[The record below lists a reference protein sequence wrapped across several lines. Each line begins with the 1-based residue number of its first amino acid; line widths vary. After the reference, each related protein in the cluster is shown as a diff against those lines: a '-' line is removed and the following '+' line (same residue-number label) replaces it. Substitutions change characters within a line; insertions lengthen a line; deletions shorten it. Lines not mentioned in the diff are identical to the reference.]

1 MARLLKEIAYVRSG
15 DKGDTI
21 TIGIIA
27 KTPPDYETL
36 RRSVTPEAVKR
47 LFGDWVKGDVQVFD
61 VPNLHSLSV
70 FMRNALGG
78 GATRTLRLDQ
88 TGKSMGNAILRLPI
102 VDAA

>member
-1 MARLLKEIAYVRSG
+1 MAALLKDIAYVRSG

-21 TIGIIA
+21 TIGVIA
-27 KTPPDYETL
+27 KTPQDYETL

-70 FMRNALGG
+70 FMRGALGG

-88 TGKSMGNAILRLPI
+88 TGKSVGNAILRLPI
-102 VDAA
+102 VGP